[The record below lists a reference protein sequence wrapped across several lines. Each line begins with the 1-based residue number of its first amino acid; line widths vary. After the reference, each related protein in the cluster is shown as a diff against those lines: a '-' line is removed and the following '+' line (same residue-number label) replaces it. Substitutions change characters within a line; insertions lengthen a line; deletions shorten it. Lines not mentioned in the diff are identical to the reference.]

1 MTRKNKIRDE
11 KNFFENLKNWLSGKR
26 SSVDEK
32 NVVSNPEDVPE
43 TTPDPIIGDDGEE
56 IDESEIGRE
65 PGVLPSESPFENA
78 DDVKFRVLSYD
89 AGGYVLE
96 EFTDIDELPPF
107 AEKKDGVVWV
117 QVMGL
122 KDPKVV
128 KLVGAIFEIP
138 PLAQE
143 DVLNQ
148 WSRPKFEEYG
158 DDIVMAITRAVRLN
172 DLEELQPKGQQVAF
186 VAGEHFLISFHEKR
200 ELIFE
205 NIETR
210 IATNSGKI
218 RNWGSPYLLY
228 ALVDALVD
236 RILLLTEEIEDA
248 ISELEDEAIKA
259 TDNDEGGEDIRSIY
273 HLKRLV
279 IRLGRMIKPLS
290 EVVRKLRNIDHP
302 LLPKEMDMFF
312 DDLYDHAQRAFDRLD
327 HSRAILQELQDFYQ
341 SEHDRRTN
349 EIIRLLT
356 SITFFF
362 IPITFITG
370 FFGMNFE
377 FPPWLANSVNL
388 ISVSVFCV
396 LFIICSLAFFKYKK
410 WF

>member
-1 MTRKNKIRDE
+1 MPHENQNRVEET
-11 KNFFENLKNWLSGKR
+11 FFEKIKNLLNGKR
-26 SSVDEK
+26 SSIDNECSK
-32 NVVSNPEDVPE
+32 HDPEILDFKQDVLL
-43 TTPDPIIGDDGEE
+43 DDDGEV

-65 PGVLPSESPFENA
+65 PGMLPAESPFENA
-78 DDVKFRVLSYD
+78 DNVKFRVLSYD
-89 AGGYVLE
+89 REGYELE
-96 EFTDIDELPPF
+96 EFTDIDELPIY

-122 KDPKVV
+122 KDPNVV
-128 KLVGAIFEIP
+128 KLVGAIFNIP

-158 DDIVMAITRAVRLN
+158 DDIIMAITRAVRLN
-172 DLEELQPKGQQVAF
+172 DLEELQPKGQQIAF

-200 ELIFE
+200 ELVFE
-205 NIETR
+205 SIETR
-210 IATNSGKI
+210 IAMNSGKM
-218 RNWGSPYLLY
+218 RDWGSPYLLY
-228 ALVDALVD
+228 VLVDALVD

-248 ISELEDEAIKA
+248 ISDLEDEAIA
-259 TDNDEGGEDIRSIY
+259 ANGNDEGGEDIRSIY

-279 IRLGRMIKPLS
+279 IRLSRMIKPLS
-290 EVVRKLRNIDHP
+290 EMVRKLRNIDHP

-312 DDLYDHAQRAFDRLD
+312 DDLYDHAQRSFDRLD

-341 SEHDRRTN
+341 SEHERRAN

-362 IPITFITG
+362 IPITFVTG
-370 FFGMNFE
+370 FFGMNFD
-377 FPPWLANSVNL
+377 FPPWLQNSANL
-388 ISVSVFCV
+388 IVVMFLC
-396 LFIICSLAFFKYKK
+396 LFFIIGSFVFFKIKK

>member
-1 MTRKNKIRDE
+1 MPHENQNRDE
-11 KNFFENLKNWLSGKR
+11 ETFFEKIKNLLNGKR
-26 SSVDEK
+26 SSIDNECSK
-32 NVVSNPEDVPE
+32 HDPEIPDFKQDVLL
-43 TTPDPIIGDDGEE
+43 DDDGEV

-65 PGVLPSESPFENA
+65 PGMLPAESPFENA
-78 DDVKFRVLSYD
+78 DNVKFRVLSYD
-89 AGGYVLE
+89 REGYELE
-96 EFTDIDELPPF
+96 EFTDIDELPIY

-122 KDPKVV
+122 KDPNVV
-128 KLVGAIFEIP
+128 KLVGAIFNIP

-158 DDIVMAITRAVRLN
+158 DDIIMAITRAVRLN
-172 DLEELQPKGQQVAF
+172 DLEELQPKGQQIAF

-200 ELIFE
+200 ELVFE
-205 NIETR
+205 SIETR
-210 IATNSGKI
+210 IAMNSGKM
-218 RNWGSPYLLY
+218 RDWGSPYLLY
-228 ALVDALVD
+228 VLVDALVD

-248 ISELEDEAIKA
+248 ISDLEDEAIA
-259 TDNDEGGEDIRSIY
+259 ANGNDEGGEDIRSIY

-279 IRLGRMIKPLS
+279 IRLSRMIKPLS
-290 EVVRKLRNIDHP
+290 EMVRKLRNIDHP

-312 DDLYDHAQRAFDRLD
+312 DDLYDHAQRSFDRLD

-341 SEHDRRTN
+341 SEHERRAN

-362 IPITFITG
+362 IPITFVTG
-370 FFGMNFE
+370 FFGMNFD
-377 FPPWLANSVNL
+377 FPPWLQNSANL
-388 ISVSVFCV
+388 IVVMFLC
-396 LFIICSLAFFKYKK
+396 LFFIIGSFVFFKIKK

>member
-1 MTRKNKIRDE
+1 MPHENQNRDE
-11 KNFFENLKNWLSGKR
+11 ETFFEKIKNLLNGKR
-26 SSVDEK
+26 SSIDNECSK
-32 NVVSNPEDVPE
+32 HDPEILDFKQDVLL
-43 TTPDPIIGDDGEE
+43 DDDGEV

-65 PGVLPSESPFENA
+65 PGMLPAESPFENA
-78 DDVKFRVLSYD
+78 DNVKFRVLSYD
-89 AGGYVLE
+89 REGYELE
-96 EFTDIDELPPF
+96 EFTDIDELPIY

-122 KDPKVV
+122 KDPNVV
-128 KLVGAIFEIP
+128 KLVGAIFNIP

-158 DDIVMAITRAVRLN
+158 DDIIMAITRAVRLN
-172 DLEELQPKGQQVAF
+172 DLEELQPKGQQIAF

-200 ELIFE
+200 ELVFE
-205 NIETR
+205 SIETR
-210 IATNSGKI
+210 IAMNSGKM
-218 RNWGSPYLLY
+218 RDWGSPYLLY
-228 ALVDALVD
+228 VLVDALVD

-248 ISELEDEAIKA
+248 ISDLEDEAIA
-259 TDNDEGGEDIRSIY
+259 ANDNDEGGEDIRSIY

-279 IRLGRMIKPLS
+279 IRLSRMIKPLS
-290 EVVRKLRNIDHP
+290 EMVRKLRNIDHP

-312 DDLYDHAQRAFDRLD
+312 DDLYDHAQRSFDRLD

-341 SEHDRRTN
+341 SEHERRAN

-362 IPITFITG
+362 IPITFVTG
-370 FFGMNFE
+370 FFGMNFD
-377 FPPWLANSVNL
+377 FPPWLQNSANL
-388 ISVSVFCV
+388 IVVMFLC
-396 LFIICSLAFFKYKK
+396 LFFIIGSFVFFKIKK